1 MDGYRRIGFDLV
13 LEFFAR
19 NGNGGEGDG
28 PRAVS
33 HSTLTY
39 KIPRYEDRQSY
50 NGKAMEAG

>member
-1 MDGYRRIGFDLV
+1 MDGYRRIGFGLV
-13 LEFFAR
+13 LGFFAR

-33 HSTLTY
+33 HPTLTY
-39 KIPRYEDRQSY
+39 KTPRYEDRQPY